1 VTDAAWEVRRA
12 RAPSTDY
19 QPFAHGR
26 HESPDG
32 TLNGCLQLKK
42 GDAVRIAVWR
52 EGQPIVIE
60 ERVLSSDATAIGIA
74 LPSP

>member
-1 VTDAAWEVRRA
+1 VRRA
-12 RAPSTDY
+12 HGPNRDY
-19 QPFAHGR
+19 QPFEHGR

-60 ERVLSSDATAIGIA
+60 ERVLTEDATAVGIA
-74 LPSP
+74 LPSR